1 MSKAFRT
8 GGEPN
13 CIIVNYV
20 GDSIMNREKH
30 GEGSTYSLSAT
41 NAPSCANELSLS
53 LLSGSGVNVAVVQR
67 KTVKHRTDKYDLE
80 GPKKNSSMWSPL

>member
-1 MSKAFRT
+1 MNKKKR
-8 GGEPN
+8 GESN
-13 CIIVNYV
+13 IY
-20 GDSIMNREKH
+20 SI
-30 GEGSTYSLSAT
+30 SLINT
-41 NAPSCANELSLS
+41 PSCANELSLS